1 MKTNSVRQLVICS
14 MLLFIVSC
22 KKSIDKPFTEQEEFT
37 SSAFSSNQSKFSQAR
52 ERPFKGRI
60 VGNIAD
66 TLTTNPAIYIGSAYA
81 KGIATHIG
89 AFSKVTNDSI
99 TFVSTTTMVVKG
111 TFIMTNLFGEQ
122 IAGKYEGTSTL
133 GSIPG
138 TFSWFLNATITGGS
152 GRFAHATGTFV
163 FLANGNYIIGD
174 DGILLSGDYK
184 ETFDGTIIY

>member
-1 MKTNSVRQLVICS
+1 

-22 KKSIDKPFTEQEEFT
+22 QKSTDKPFTEQEGFT
-37 SSAFSSNQSKFSQAR
+37 SSFSSNQSEFSQAR

-60 VGNIAD
+60 EGSFAD
-66 TLTTNPAIYIGSAYA
+66 TQTTNPAIYVGSAHA
-81 KGIATHIG
+81 KGIGTHIG
-89 AFSKVTNDSI
+89 AFSKVTNDSV
-99 TFVSTTTMVVKG
+99 TVVSTTTLAING
-111 TFIMTNLFGEQ
+111 TFIMTNLSGEQ

-152 GRFAHATGTFV
+152 GRFSHATGTFV
-163 FLANGNYIIGD
+163 FLANGNDIFSD
-174 DGILLSGDYK
+174 DGILVSGDYK